1 MPARAKAKLFLNGA
15 AEMQLDL
22 ALASVLAV
30 HMESTVTATKT
41 AREWNIPART
51 HKQGKLKP

>member
-41 AREWNIPART
+41 
-51 HKQGKLKP
+51 LLL